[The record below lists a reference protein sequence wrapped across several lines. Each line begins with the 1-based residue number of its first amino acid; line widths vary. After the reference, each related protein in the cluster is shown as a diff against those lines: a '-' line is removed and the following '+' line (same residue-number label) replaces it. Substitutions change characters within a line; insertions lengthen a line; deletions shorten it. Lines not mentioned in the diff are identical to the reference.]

1 MLNFHPSI
9 KRKMGIFKKNP
20 YFLKNKDW
28 YFIEKDVLGYD
39 TYSITKL
46 GKSIPEVYKSY
57 LEFYNIKSED
67 IFLNGGTDVNSEF
80 ELKITNKIR
89 NDLKAKGFSER
100 EIEKYIYEFLHI
112 EEIMSTKEKR
122 EAEQLFSELNKEF
135 QEYYKNK
142 LNKNLDN
149 KQTQNNLTYKNE
161 YKKSTT
167 LEQNTGLKTD
177 VEYSN
182 KIIDKIKT
190 KNAKFKKR

>member
-1 MLNFHPSI
+1 
-9 KRKMGIFKKNP
+9 
-20 YFLKNKDW
+20 
-28 YFIEKDVLGYD
+28 
-39 TYSITKL
+39 
-46 GKSIPEVYKSY
+46 
-57 LEFYNIKSED
+57 
-67 IFLNGGTDVNSEF
+67 
-80 ELKITNKIR
+80 
-89 NDLKAKGFSER
+89 
-100 EIEKYIYEFLHI
+100 
-112 EEIMSTKEKR
+112 MSTKEKR

-161 YKKSTT
+161 YKKLTT

-177 VEYSN
+177 GEYSN

>member
-135 QEYYKNK
+135 QKYYKNK

-149 KQTQNNLTYKNE
+149 KQIQNNLTYKNE

-177 VEYSN
+177 GEYSN
-182 KIIDKIKT
+182 KIIDKIKS
-190 KNAKFKKR
+190 KNAKLKKR